1 MATILQFKELVNRFR
16 NLGRVERRVEL
27 LRNKLRLHYYR
38 LTEMEEE
45 VARAGLRTE
54 RLEKFHPAQLY
65 AKFMNRHREELSEAK
80 QTYFELAGSYN
91 RLLAATELI
100 EFEIDVLTEK
110 LNDGEEVGRELID
123 RALTGQGVF
132 VRMFPEM
139 KTLLLQHN
147 KKYSSYHT
155 IKADTHKTLIALAE
169 AKDALRLVDMTLNRV
184 RRSGSFLHAP
194 ATIERDYLMAQ
205 AARQEL
211 VVRQKLGDF
220 MGLLKDL
227 RNRSNRLPKTKGI
240 LIFRSDYF
248 KRKFRKNWVYNRQVR
263 LSRQAIHQSLGELEN
278 LRKQI
283 HLLQQT
289 SATEMEVLT
298 KESEHLVLGRL
309 AA

>member
-1 MATILQFKELVNRFR
+1 MATILQFKELVNRYR

-147 KKYSSYHT
+147 RKYSSYQR
-155 IKADTHKTLIALAE
+155 IKSDTHKTLIALAE
-169 AKDALRLVDMTLNRV
+169 AKNALRLVDMTLNRV
-184 RRSGSFLHAP
+184 RRSGSFLHAL

-263 LSRQAIHQSLGELEN
+263 LSRQAIYQSLGELKN

-298 KESEHLVLGRL
+298 KESELLVLGRL